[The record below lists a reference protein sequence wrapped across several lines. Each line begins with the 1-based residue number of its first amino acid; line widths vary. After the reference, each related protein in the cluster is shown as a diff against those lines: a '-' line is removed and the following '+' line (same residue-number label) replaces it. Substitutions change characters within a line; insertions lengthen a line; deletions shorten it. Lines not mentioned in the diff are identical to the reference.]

1 MRILL
6 INLPRQ
12 FETRDFTTPDYFLDN
27 FMKYPPLG
35 LLAIATGVDKKHS
48 LEILDTTVKNMPLEQ
63 IVSYIKE
70 KKPDVLGVSIVTRR
84 LYGAWRV
91 MKEVKKFMPEIK
103 IVTGGPHVN
112 YFPKETMEL
121 GFIDYALAGFCEK
134 SFPQLVE
141 AIDKGEKEEDLK
153 AVPNLY
159 YKRNNQIVNTP
170 AVETPLI
177 LDNIPFPNRRL
188 INLHDYYTAADKEPM
203 TTVYSS
209 RGCPNQ
215 CVYCDVQ
222 EKKWYY
228 RTAKNVVDEFE
239 EIAKM
244 GIKLIHIFD
253 DTFNIDRQRVIDICK
268 EIIRRNLKIRWT
280 TRGRVFPFDEEMA
293 DLFKKSGGVRWYI
306 GVETLDPEIMKY
318 IKKGITIPQIE
329 NFFKICRKY
338 KIDIM
343 AYFIIGFPNET
354 AEYRERLYGEVVKL
368 RPTYVFFN
376 VLCPLPKTEYYYS
389 LLSEGV
395 LKEDFWAKF
404 VRNPA
409 PDFQIPFPR
418 SEKEQKELV
427 ELSDLYSRKFY
438 FNPLFIMKEFWKS
451 LFYPKILFFKFKGGF
466 LMLGKILKRKFRR
479 YAAT

>member
-1 MRILL
+1 MKILL
-6 INLPRQ
+6 INLPRV
-12 FETRDFTTPDYFLDN
+12 FETKDFTAPDYFMDN

-35 LLAIATGVDKKHS
+35 LLAVATEVNPRHS
-48 LEILDTTVKNMPLEQ
+48 LQILDTTVKDMPLEDV
-63 IVSYIKE
+63 IDSVAE
-70 KKPDVLGVSIVTRR
+70 KSPDILGVSIVTRR
-84 LYGAWRV
+84 LYPAYWVIQRV
-91 MKEVKKFMPEIK
+91 KERLPKIK
-103 IVTGGPHVN
+103 IVVGGPHVN

-121 GFIDYALAGFCEK
+121 SFIDYALAGFCEK

-159 YKRNNQIVNTP
+159 YRRNNQIVNTP
-170 AVETPLI
+170 AVEMPII
-177 LDNIPFPNRRL
+177 LDGIPFPNRRL

-268 EIIRRNLKIRWT
+268 EIIRRNLKIKWA

-293 DLFKKSGGVRWYI
+293 DLFKKSGGVRWHI

-338 KIDIM
+338 KIETM
-343 AYFIIGFPNET
+343 AYFIIGFPAET
-354 AEYRERLYGEVVKL
+354 EEYRRRLYDEVMKL
-368 RPTYVFFN
+368 KLTYVFFN
-376 VLCPLPKTEYYYS
+376 ILCPLPKTEYYHS
-389 LLSEGV
+389 LLRDGV
-395 LKEDFWAKF
+395 FKNDFWADF
-404 VRNPA
+404 AHHPV
-409 PDFQIPFPR
+409 PDFKIPYPR
-418 SEKEQKELV
+418 TEKEQNELV
-427 ELSDLYSRKFY
+427 RLSDAYSRRFY
-438 FNPLFIMKEFWKS
+438 FNPGFIFKEFWRS
-451 LFYPKILFFKFKGGF
+451 LFHPKILIFKIRGGF
-466 LMLGKILKRKFRR
+466 LMLYKIFLRR
-479 YAAT
+479 FVPSKI